1 LKGYFHRIRKEG
13 NYKMTLIH
21 CKNSDCKYNWEDSCT
36 IALESRK
43 LIALDEDGK
52 CESQEDGFSDWY
64 KDG

>member
-1 LKGYFHRIRKEG
+1 MCLLRKEG
-13 NYKMTLIH
+13 DYKLTLIH
-21 CKNSDCKYNWEDSCT
+21 CRNSECKYNWEYSCT

-52 CESQEDGFSDWY
+52 CETQEDGISDWY